1 MEIKGRGGVCERE
14 IGRRPSER
22 DRMRCVRAREAFR
35 KRNGDVMREG
45 REGKNQIYIYIYT
58 YIHIYIYIYIYIYIK
73 QEKKRDS

>member
-45 REGKNQIYIYIYT
+45 REGKNQIYIYIY
-58 YIHIYIYIYIYIYIK
+58 IHIYIYIYIYIK
-73 QEKKRDS
+73 QEKKRDR

>member
-45 REGKNQIYIYIYT
+45 REGKNQIYIYIY
-58 YIHIYIYIYIYIYIK
+58 IHIYIYTYIYIYK
-73 QEKKRDS
+73 TREKER